1 MSVEA
6 PQLPAAVAA
15 VSDADRIAP
24 RTAKRRRSRLSD
36 TALRASVPVALVTV
50 WALGSATGRI
60 DEKVFPSPWSVWSAF
75 VELVTT
81 GVLWENLSVS
91 LARVAIGF
99 TIGGALGLSLGIASG
114 LFALADKLV
123 DPTLQMLRTIPFLA
137 ITPLLILWFGI
148 DERPKIIIIAAAA
161 LFPLYI
167 NTHSGVRNVDRK
179 VIEAGRVFGLRGL
192 GLIRQVI
199 LPEMIPSVLV
209 GLRVSLSVSL
219 LALIVAELSNAPKGL
234 GFLMTSAQQYFQ
246 TDVLVVVVHHLRN
259 LGVVGRPPRSGY
271 RANPDAL
278 QAVGEERMTVQH
290 TDSGVH
296 AVDVVKTFG
305 DRTILDGFSLDVRP
319 GEFVALLGAS
329 GSGKTTFLR
338 ILAGLED
345 FDAGEVRAPEAR
357 TVVFQEPRLI
367 ASKRVQDNVIL
378 GQRSTRK
385 NREAGR
391 GRAGRSVARRA

>member
-6 PQLPAAVAA
+6 PAPPRVESPQLVAPVA
-15 VSDADRIAP
+15 SR
-24 RTAKRRRSRLSD
+24 RRRSRLTD
-36 TALRASVPVALVTV
+36 IALRASVPVALL
-50 WALGSATGRI
+50 ALWGVGSATGKI
-60 DEKVFPSPWSVWSAF
+60 DEKTFPSPASVWSAF
-75 VELVTT
+75 VELLTT

-91 LARVAIGF
+91 LVRVAIGF
-99 TIGGALGLSLGIASG
+99 AIGGALGLLLGIVSG
-114 LFALADKLV
+114 LFALADKLL

-179 VIEAGRVFGLRGL
+179 VIEAGRVFGLRGI

-246 TDVLVVVVHHLRN
+246 TDILVVVVIIYAIWGL
-259 LGVVGRPPRSGY
+259 S
-271 RANPDAL
+271 
-278 QAVGEERMTVQH
+278 
-290 TDSGVH
+290 
-296 AVDVVKTFG
+296 VD
-305 DRTILDGFSLDVRP
+305 LLVR
-319 GEFVALLGAS
+319 GLE
-329 GSGKTTFLR
+329 R
-338 ILAGLED
+338 ILMPYKQWGKSA
-345 FDAGEVRAPEAR
+345 
-357 TVVFQEPRLI
+357 
-367 ASKRVQDNVIL
+367 
-378 GQRSTRK
+378 
-385 NREAGR
+385 
-391 GRAGRSVARRA
+391 